1 MQVIILIMI
10 KATFID
16 HFRVEIVQEENSMAF
31 EDYKDLDVK
40 PEKATREEIE
50 YLEKKYGLSEFRDTS
65 SREFL
70 RRQEEKEQ
78 LLKNN

>member
-1 MQVIILIMI
+1 MRN
-10 KATFID
+10 ATFIE

-31 EDYKDLDVK
+31 EDYKDLDLK

-50 YLEKKYGLSEFRDTS
+50 QLEKKYGVSEFRDTS

-70 RRQEEKEQ
+70 RRQEEKE
-78 LLKNN
+78 